1 MNIINMKRFFKCILK
16 KMQIHRLVKYLKRKR
31 IIKLYNLNKY
41 NKILSMKVNRLALLK
56 DKDVKKFLEIK
67 NKIENINIKNLQKK
81 DKIKVGF
88 IIYTASMWSCDKLYK
103 MMWKSSIYQPY
114 IIVAR
119 FNDGTEEARKENY
132 NITLKYFSEKKY
144 NIVDGD
150 DVDKVYSMDVI
161 IYLNPFGVLPGNINI
176 TELPLRILTI
186 YITYSFMLVK
196 REQNFR
202 LPAYQL
208 TWKYFTDTPYYKEMV
223 KEKSITGD
231 SNVVSCGFIRMDEF
245 YNKNVIDESKIWKIS
260 KNAKNKVYK
269 IIYAPHHSVFNEDV
283 GFSTF
288 DKNYKFMLELAKKY
302 QDNTSWII
310 KPHPLLK
317 GRIVEYGFFEKT
329 EDYDNYLKE
338 WDNLPN
344 AKVATDGTYF
354 DIFKS
359 SDCMILDSVSFLA
372 EYQYVHK
379 PLLLLT
385 RETQQFNEFGE
396 KLKKIL
402 YCCPGNSFD
411 RIEAFLNDVIINEND
426 VMKSKRDAFFE
437 ENLDYYNLN
446 NGQLATEYI
455 FNYLNSV
462 FMKDE
467 EKNNEGK

>member
-1 MNIINMKRFFKCILK
+1 MCSIKIKRLLK
-16 KMQIHRLVKYLKRKR
+16 KIFKKVQLYRFINYCKKIKIL
-31 IIKLYNLNKY
+31 KLYNFKKY
-41 NKILSMKVNRLALLK
+41 NKILNMKIQTLSLIK
-56 DKDVKKFLEIK
+56 DSDVVKFLEIK
-67 NKIENINIKNLQKK
+67 NKIEDINIKNLQKK

-88 IIYTASMWSCDKLYK
+88 IIYTSSMWSCDKLYK
-103 MMWKSSIYQPY
+103 MMEKSNKYQPY
-114 IIVAR
+114 IIVAK
-119 FNDGTEEARKENY
+119 FNDGTEESRNDNY
-132 NITLKYFSEKKY
+132 NLTLKYFKEKKY
-144 NIVDGD
+144 NIIDGND
-150 DVDKVYSMDVI
+150 IDTVYSMDI
-161 IYLNPFGVLPGNINI
+161 IFYMNPYNVLPEDINI
-176 TELPLRILTI
+176 PQLPLRILTI
-186 YITYSFMLVK
+186 YITYSFMLAD
-196 REQNFR
+196 REQKFL

-208 TWKYFTDTPYYKEMV
+208 TWKFFVDTPYYKEMV
-223 KEKSITGD
+223 KEKCITGD
-231 SNVVSCGFIRMDEF
+231 SNVVSCGYVRMDEF
-245 YNKNVIDESKIWKIS
+245 YNKEKIDESKIWKIPS
-260 KNAKNKVYK
+260 GSQKKVYK
-269 IIYAPHHSVFNEDV
+269 IIYAPHHSVFNKIA

-288 DKNYKFMLELAKKY
+288 DQNYKFMLELAKKY

-344 AKVATDGTYF
+344 AKVITDGTYF

-379 PLLLLT
+379 PLLFLT
-385 RETQQFNEFGE
+385 RESQHFNEFGE
-396 KLKKIL
+396 ELKKIL
-402 YCCPGNSFD
+402 YCCPGDDFNK
-411 RIEAFLNDVIINEND
+411 IEEFLENVVIKEND
-426 VMKSKRDAFFE
+426 IMKSNRDVFFE
-437 ENLDYYNLN
+437 KNLDYYNLN